1 MKIVKQKIPA
11 LGSPDAEVNIHVL
24 IYFTRFLFFL
34 QEGPHSA
41 LKEDEFYDAL
51 DQSLDRIDR
60 EMDDFQRTVSI
71 VYFYTFITHSKS
83 TVSIKDKNKMYKIMY
98 QKKKTR
104 E

>member
-1 MKIVKQKIPA
+1 
-11 LGSPDAEVNIHVL
+11 
-24 IYFTRFLFFL
+24 
-34 QEGPHSA
+34 

-83 TVSIKDKNKMYKIMY
+83 TVSIKDKKKMYKIIN
-98 QKKKTR
+98 
-104 E
+104 